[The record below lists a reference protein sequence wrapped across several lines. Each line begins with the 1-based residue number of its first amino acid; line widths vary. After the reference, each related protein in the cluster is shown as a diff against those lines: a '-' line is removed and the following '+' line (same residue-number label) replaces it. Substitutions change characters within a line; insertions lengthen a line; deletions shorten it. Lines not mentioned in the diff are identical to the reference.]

1 MHEFMTTTGIK
12 QDKSNIFFFKE
23 RLLPPAQVM
32 MIAFE
37 TNVECGAG
45 VSGKRAHFSQP
56 ANKCLGVAGHL
67 LMKKN

>member
-1 MHEFMTTTGIK
+1 MTTTDIK
-12 QDKSNIFFFKE
+12 QDKPNIFFKKW
-23 RLLPPAQVM
+23 LLPCVQVM

-37 TNVECGAG
+37 TNIECGAG
-45 VSGKRAHFSQP
+45 VSSKGAHFSLP